1 MKNQLLIYIGITV
14 LALLFLPLLLHDK
27 ESTNEQGHSS
37 NAKKNNAFTL
47 TIPSKITLSASN
59 EQIPLDEYV
68 MGVVAGEM
76 PASFHEEALK
86 AQAVA
91 ARTYAIHQTS
101 NLTLPIQTTTVHQ
114 VYFPVNN
121 LTPEYEAKI
130 KAAVEATKGEVITYD
145 NAIISAMFHAAS
157 NGQTESALNF
167 SGTDYPYLQ
176 SVTSTETKEQE
187 MAFTLIQI
195 NHLLQSNFT
204 LADIT
209 NAKITRNET
218 NRVKSIQIGSKTW
231 TGREF
236 REHLQLPSTDFT
248 IVVNNNE
255 ITLKMKGYGHGV
267 GMSQVGAH
275 QLAEGGYSY
284 KEILA
289 HYYKNTKISK
299 VTYNDESEAQ

>member
-1 MKNQLLIYIGITV
+1 MKNQPLIYIGITV

-27 ESTNEQGHSS
+27 EPTKQAQTS
-37 NAKKNNAFTL
+37 NKQNPKSFIL
-47 TIPSKITLSASN
+47 SIPSKITLSASN
-59 EQIPLDEYV
+59 EQIPLDDYV
-68 MGVVAGEM
+68 MGVVAAEM
-76 PASFHEEALK
+76 PASFHMEALK

-91 ARTYAIHQTS
+91 ARTYAIHQTKS
-101 NLTLPIQTTTVHQ
+101 LTLPIQTSTIHQ

-121 LTPEYEAKI
+121 LTKEYEEKVR
-130 KAAVEATKGEVITYD
+130 AAVEATKNEVVTYQ
-145 NAIISAMFHAAS
+145 NQIISAMFHAAS

-176 SVTSTETKEQE
+176 SVTSLETKEQE
-187 MAFTLIQI
+187 MTFTLIQV
-195 NHLLQSNFT
+195 NHLLQSTLT

-209 NAKITRNET
+209 NAKITKNET
-218 NRVKSIQIGSKTW
+218 GRVKSIQIGSKTW

-248 IVVNNNE
+248 ISVNNNS
-255 ITLKMKGYGHGV
+255 IIIKTKGYGHGV

-289 HYYKNTKISK
+289 HYYQNTKINK
-299 VTYNDESEAQ
+299 IKIKEESVQQ